1 MQKKTAPANHNEDWS
16 IEVCTTSVPA
26 PVSKRYREIRK
37 DAVGW
42 QTKLVNFQ
50 TDSRLKSTAFA
61 AVLWREKTLEL
72 QTIESSTGINSESD
86 ASDQSKIPDKPAGQ
100 DIRAGSGHIPLREGG
115 VAGRTQSGQ
124 PPHPCD
130 SDPAFSDL
138 STTKAMSTN
147 ERRIVIGVDTE
158 FTYHGKTR
166 VIDAYQFAWRDV
178 LDPDTMYELV
188 VMPLQEMEQRIL
200 VESSLYVASRIGRF
214 HRYANGLKDADQIGT
229 SDLDPRGLRRDQVV
243 RDPRGGEGNLHNRY
257 SIPIVLVGHFLKAD
271 LTAFQRGSSKVTDAM
286 RRVTS
291 AGGGLVSLKPVR
303 FTHYLGT
310 GSSQRL
316 LPFSVSIRD
325 TMAQC
330 SQDHRSLAALGEVA
344 GVPKLD
350 VGESIT
356 DMSRMAREDLPRFL
370 EYGVND
376 AVIVVEYLRMVW
388 GVNCTPPVTISS
400 GGAAAARDGILNYWV
415 SAGFIPPLKLVEGC
429 NRLFQKHFQGLRK
442 VSKTVVEGSEDDSSR
457 LSYYDVR
464 GLEPLDGAAAQAL
477 AAFASAYH
485 GGFNGCLSV
494 GYFPKKTYDHDLQS
508 AYPTGMGSLYDVD
521 FAHPDG
527 CIKHVIKNRELTLDD
542 FAEYGYQTPLVAWV
556 EFDFP
561 EDVRQPSLPINHESS
576 LFYPLSSHR
585 SDPDEKQGVWCCGP
599 ELLLA
604 LKLGARVEVQIGYV
618 LHLLEVGPDENRQ
631 LSMSLRHSLKRMVID
646 RGTAKKVFGKGSL
659 EEKTIKVATNS
670 VYGKLAQDL
679 QEQHAW
685 NAWDQESENVGGSA
699 ITSPYHA
706 AMTTSLVR
714 AALIAACNEVEVYS
728 VTTDGLISP
737 VASLEKLELFGI
749 ADVLRESRVALTGDD
764 RVWEVKHEQS
774 DLLNFSTRANASLE
788 DCGVL
793 ARGNLST
800 PKA

>member
-1 MQKKTAPANHNEDWS
+1 MQKKTAPADHNEDWS
-16 IEVCTTSVPA
+16 IEACMTSVPV
-26 PVSKRYREIRK
+26 PVAKRYQEISK

-42 QTKLVNFQ
+42 STKLVNFQ
-50 TDSRLKSTAFA
+50 TDSRVKSDDFA
-61 AVLWREKTLEL
+61 AVLWRKKTLGL
-72 QTIESSTGINSESD
+72 STIESSTGINSESD
-86 ASDQSKIPDKPAGQ
+86 ASDQSKILVKPAGQ
-100 DIRAGSGHIPLREGG
+100 EIRTGSGHIPLREGG

-124 PPHPCD
+124 PPHL
-130 SDPAFSDL
+130 SESSVAFSNL
-138 STTKAMSTN
+138 STVKAMSTN
-147 ERRIVIGVDTE
+147 ERRIVVGFDTE

-166 VIDAYQFAWRDV
+166 VIDSYQFAWRDV
-178 LDPDTMYELV
+178 LDPDTMFEV
-188 VMPLQEMEQRIL
+188 VIVPLQMGQRVAL
-200 VESSLYVASRIGRF
+200 ESALYVVSRIGRL
-214 HRYANGLKDADQIGT
+214 HRYANGFKSVDQIGT
-229 SDLDPRGLRRDQVV
+229 SDLDPRGLRRDRVA
-243 RDPRGGEGNLHNRY
+243 RDRRRGEGNLHNRY
-257 SIPIVLVGHFLKAD
+257 SIRIVLVGHFLKAD
-271 LTAFQRGSSKVTDAM
+271 LTAFRRGSSKITDIM

-291 AGGGLVSLKPVR
+291 AGGGLVSLNPVR
-303 FTHYLGT
+303 VTHYLGF

-316 LPFSVSIRD
+316 LPLSVSVRD
-325 TMAQC
+325 TMSQC
-330 SQDHRSLAALGEVA
+330 SPDHKSLAALGDVA

-350 VGESIT
+350 VGDSIT
-356 DMSRMAREDLPRFL
+356 DMSRLARDDLPRFL
-370 EYGVND
+370 DYGVND

-388 GVNCTPPVTISS
+388 GVNRTPPVTISS

-415 SAGFIPPLKLVEGC
+415 SAGFIPPSKLVEGC
-429 NRLFQKHFQGLRK
+429 NRLFQQHFQGLRK

-457 LSYYDVR
+457 LSYYAVR
-464 GLEPLDGAAAQAL
+464 GLEPVDGAAAQAL

-494 GYFPKKTYDHDLQS
+494 GYFPHKTYDHDLQS
-508 AYPTGMGSLYDVD
+508 AYPTSMASLYDVD
-521 FAHPDG
+521 FAHPGG

-542 FAEYGYQTPLVAWV
+542 FAEYGYRTPLVAWV

-576 LFYPLSSHR
+576 LFYPLSSRR

-604 LKLGARVEVQIGYV
+604 LKLGARVEVQVGYV
-618 LHLLEVGPDENRQ
+618 LHLLEVGPDDNRQ

-714 AALIAACNEVEVYS
+714 AALIAACNQVDVYS

-737 VASLEKLELFGI
+737 VPSLEELDLFGI

-774 DLLNFSTRANASLE
+774 DLLNFSTRANASLV
-788 DCGVL
+788 DGGVL
-793 ARGNLST
+793 ARGGLST
-800 PKA
+800 PKG